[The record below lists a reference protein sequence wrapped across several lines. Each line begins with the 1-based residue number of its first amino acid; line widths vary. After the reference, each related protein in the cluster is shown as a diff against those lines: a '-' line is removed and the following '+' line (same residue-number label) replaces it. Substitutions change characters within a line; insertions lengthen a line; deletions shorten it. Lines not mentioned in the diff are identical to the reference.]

1 MKKKARIKS
10 IVALFLCVFL
20 AFGLSACA
28 VGTGA
33 NSPQDAI
40 KDAYGDTQYKI
51 SFYAG
56 NLEEPLSDI
65 YYSAND
71 MPSLPSPERVGYV
84 FAGWFFDSA
93 LTDPCDVSD
102 GDLYWKMCDVTL
114 YAKWEKEA
122 IVNNGTYDIE
132 FEAHITEGSVAKGIL
147 ADKYGWR
154 NFAGD
159 IIVNE
164 TYIEKNDLGTWLR
177 IQYDAHERGPI
188 FGDDGSMATQ
198 TYTVT
203 DGGTGRLSEE
213 LSVLDRTSTVQ
224 TIYYD
229 ISDIDI
235 AEPITL
241 YVEYYNWVAELASGE
256 NRDNC
261 SVSYAVQFDIARFLG
276 FSQSFVNTEGVLED
290 GIYLVPTHYTE
301 LNKGVAILDSFNP
314 VYSYIVAEDGHYTLV
329 KQLTAYNSDLMN
341 LEGDDYFNRS
351 TGYARD
357 FTYFLTDAENVV
369 TEEQMNAEDIYIPE
383 LLDAGSFGV
392 LTYEFHADTG
402 RYYYTFDLG
411 TELDKDIILYGG
423 SAGAMEQMF
432 NFPFGYRRLC
442 IGYNSIVRITD
453 WDYSPIQGDAYTYS
467 DRVPFYSGYA
477 DVDFAGGN
485 TVYNTLQNYAYAVR
499 MINIF
504 YSSFDGGNTG
514 LANYDSK
521 MTIAPSA
528 QTAAAGNVA
537 GMRYSLSYFDIVC
550 EAYGYDPVADGALY
564 SSAISYLSLM
574 RTAATNTDRAR
585 VDIGKTLAKGTEVD
599 LVALYL
605 EKVYPEVTATTLSWQ
620 AYELDKNGNVDF
632 STPFALSRNFTFEK
646 GLAVLYTA
654 GYEYGERTCVITLL
668 PEEEP
673 QYKVEDENWRY
684 DEDEGV
690 WVTDERFL
698 TGTYA
703 NVPEITYTWL
713 GRNYTSYS
721 MIKYEDGTDEYRTN
735 YLYVGV
741 WEYWNGIYQRVYSQF
756 SGSYGEGDNIFTMS
770 AERMR
775 LTFRLT
781 NRFGEWETVILEYRG
796 NNVGNYYLTD
806 EAGNRV
812 QSSDFT
818 YSEGKRDN
826 IEYKE
831 LNTYILEGKQD
842 ISVLPQ
848 SYTMHITE
856 SGQSYI
862 SELMFSYA
870 TVYLRDSTH
879 TAHHTGD
886 IWELIVNEP
895 YAVVTLHYYNEY
907 GDHAFC
913 SAMYNFTIDAKSV
926 SEYKFIDDGS
936 ALFTGQEIGM
946 ERPKIFGGVS
956 ISLARGTFY
965 VYSRSGD
972 NYENAQSDTYTNSST
987 DFGTV
992 LTFLKEGEY
1001 MVELSFGFHTDENG
1015 IPVFSVYDPSDSDT
1029 IVVVSLCRKF
1039 TVYDEASDIQVIY
1052 ATDKEHP
1059 FNSDRLNA
1067 VNITEDESYY
1077 YYTVTVSM
1085 AESNPSLTATY
1096 FESTRDRLYGW
1107 SSTPDISGHL
1117 FPAGNSIGQ
1126 LGVELG
1132 TLTPTIYALWDKG
1145 ITINAYYDMDGKDTE
1160 YMGSVT
1166 YYRPNNGA
1174 YANYSVNLFD
1184 FRQFYSF
1191 PDGYEQVGWR
1201 ADKPIFSEGYGSAA
1215 VYSYTSDA
1223 GFDIGFNVK
1232 ETFNLWVVVK
1242 KVMNVSYQAVDEQG
1256 ENLTFTNTVGGS
1268 RNVIEDSTLAENI
1281 SEAKLSQLKSVSCT
1295 DPTKNFLYWA
1305 VLVDGK
1311 YVPFDIENDALLA
1324 SYISSGNRIILYAVF
1339 GDKEVGV

>member
-1 MKKKARIKS
+1 MKKKIKG
-10 IVALFLCVFL
+10 IAVLLCCAVL

-28 VGTGA
+28 AGTGA

-132 FEAHITEGSVAKGIL
+132 FEANIVESSVAKGIL

-154 NFAGD
+154 DFSED
-159 IIVNE
+159 IIANE
-164 TYIEKNDLGTWLR
+164 TYIEKNDSGTWLR
-177 IQYDAHERGPI
+177 VQYDAHERGPI
-188 FGDDGSMATQ
+188 FGEGTGTFERQA
-198 TYTVT
+198 YTVT

-224 TIYYD
+224 TVYYD

-235 AEPITL
+235 TEPIML
-241 YVEYYNWVAELASGE
+241 YVEYYNWAADLSSGE

-261 SVSYAVQFDIARFLG
+261 SVSYAVQFEITRFLG
-276 FSQSFVNTEGVLED
+276 FSQSFVNPEGVLED

-301 LNKGVAILDSFNP
+301 LNKGAAMLDSFNP

-357 FTYFLTDAENVV
+357 FTYFLTDADNVV
-369 TEEQMNAEDIYIPE
+369 TEEQMNAEDVYIPE
-383 LLDAGSFGV
+383 LLDAGAFGT

-411 TELDKDIILYGG
+411 TELDKDVILYGG
-423 SAGAMEQMF
+423 STGAMEQMF
-432 NFPFGYRRLC
+432 NFPFSYRRLC
-442 IGYNSIVRITD
+442 IGYNSMVRITD
-453 WDYSPIQGDAYTYS
+453 WDYTPIQGDAYTYS
-467 DRVPFYSGYA
+467 DSVPFYSGYA
-477 DVDFAGGN
+477 DVDFADDN
-485 TVYNTLQNYAYAVR
+485 TVYYTLQNYAYAVR
-499 MINIF
+499 MVNMF
-504 YSSFDGGNTG
+504 YSSFDGGKTG
-514 LANYDSK
+514 ADNYDSK
-521 MTIAPSA
+521 IVISPSA
-528 QTAAAGNVA
+528 QTAAAGNVSE
-537 GMRYSLSYFDIVC
+537 MRYSLSYFDIVC
-550 EAYGYDPVADGALY
+550 EAYGYDPVTDGILY
-564 SSAISYLSLM
+564 SNAISYLSLM

-585 VDIGKTLAKGTEVD
+585 VDIGKTLAAGTEVD
-599 LVALYL
+599 LVSLYQ
-605 EKVYPEVTATTLSWQ
+605 EKVYPTVTAANLSWQ
-620 AYELDKNGNVDF
+620 AYGLDANGNADF
-632 STPFALSRNFTFEK
+632 SSPVALSRIFTFEE
-646 GLAVLYTA
+646 GVAVLYTA
-654 GYEYGERTCVITLL
+654 DYEYGERTCIVTLL

-673 QYKVEDENWRY
+673 QYRVEDDSWYY
-684 DEDEGV
+684 DEDEGI

-698 TGTYA
+698 TGNYVP
-703 NVPEITYTWL
+703 VPEITYTWL
-713 GRNYTSYS
+713 GREYTTYS
-721 MIKYEDGTDEYRTN
+721 MIKYEDGTDEYQTN

-741 WEYWNGIYQRVYSQF
+741 WEYWNGIYQRVFSQF
-756 SGSYGEGDNIFTMS
+756 AGSYGEGDNLFTMS

-806 EAGNRV
+806 DEENRV

-818 YSEGKRDN
+818 YTEGARDV
-826 IEYKE
+826 IEYE
-831 LNTYILEGKQD
+831 EPDAFILESEAD
-842 ISVLPQ
+842 ISALPL

-856 SGQSYI
+856 SGQSSR
-862 SELMFSYA
+862 SELAFSYA
-870 TVYLRDSTH
+870 TVYLRGSTQ
-879 TAHHTGD
+879 TVRDTGE
-886 IWELIVNEP
+886 IWTLIENEP
-895 YAVVTLHYYNEY
+895 YAVVILHYYNDY

-926 SEYKFIDDGS
+926 ADYRFIDEGS
-936 ALFTGQEIGM
+936 ALFTEQEFEM
-946 ERPKIFGGVS
+946 ERPKIFGGGD
-956 ISLARGTFY
+956 ISLSRGTFY
-965 VYSRSGD
+965 VYRRSGD
-972 NYENAQSDTYTNSST
+972 NYELAGSDMYTNNST
-987 DFGTV
+987 TFGTA
-992 LTFLKEGEY
+992 LTFLQEGEY
-1001 MVELSFGFHTDENG
+1001 MLQLTFGFRTDENG
-1015 IPVFSVYDPSDSDT
+1015 TPVFSVYDPSDSDT
-1029 IVVVSLCRKF
+1029 TVIVSLCRKF
-1039 TVYDEASDIQVIY
+1039 TVYDAGCDISVTY

-1059 FNSDRLNA
+1059 FDTDRLSA
-1067 VNITEDESYY
+1067 ANITEDENYY

-1085 AESNPSLTATY
+1085 AESNLSLSNVY
-1096 FESTRDRLYGW
+1096 FESTPDRLYGW
-1107 SSTPDISGHL
+1107 SSVPEMSGRL
-1117 FPAGNSIGQ
+1117 FSAGSSIGQ

-1145 ITINAYYDMDGKDTE
+1145 ITIDAYYDMDGETTE

-1166 YYRPNNGA
+1166 YYRPNNGG
-1174 YANYSVNLFD
+1174 YANYSVSLFD

-1201 ADKPIFSEGYGSAA
+1201 ADKPVFSEGYGSDA
-1215 VYSYTSDA
+1215 VYSYTLDA
-1223 GFDIGFNVK
+1223 GFDVGFNVR
-1232 ETFNLWVVVK
+1232 EEFDLWVVVK

-1256 ENLTFTNTVGGS
+1256 GSLMFTSTVSGS
-1268 RNVIEDSTLAENI
+1268 RDVLEDSTLAENI
-1281 SEAKLSQLKSVSCT
+1281 SETKLSQLQSVTCT
-1295 DPTKNFLYWA
+1295 DPTKEFMYWA
-1305 VLVDGK
+1305 VLVDGE
-1311 YVPFDIENDALLA
+1311 YVRFDIENDPLLA
-1324 SYISSGNRIILYAVF
+1324 SYITSGSRIILYAVF
-1339 GDKEVGV
+1339 GDKEVSV